1 MGNVLTILY
10 PYTAL
15 CGAGEYYSVT
25 FGECRVCPANTVAGD
40 SGLAVCPCAE
50 EYYRADGEEDLPCT
64 RELSLIRPLQID
76 FLFPVHS

>member
-1 MGNVLTILY
+1 MGNVLTTLY

-25 FGECRVCPANTVAGD
+25 FAECRECPANTVGGD

-50 EYYRADGEEDLPCT
+50 GYYRADGEEDLPCT
-64 RELSLIRPLQID
+64 REIMLRHPYLML
-76 FLFPVHS
+76 